1 MKKIFLIVSLLCL
14 VLGVGAK
21 TKYKYYPNTSLRP
34 DRTIFLY
41 VPTEKEAGKALKSI
55 PDPVHSKKAETLAL
69 TPVGD
74 NGCRG
79 QEDMFD
85 PNGATVCISEWARFD
100 LYFPKEG
107 NGKMVVVVPG
117 GGYNCVC
124 HYIEG
129 VYAADWFV
137 ERGYTV
143 AVVKYRLPFGD
154 SRIPLSDVQNVMRF
168 ARAHQQEWGVEKIGV
183 IGFSAGG
190 HLAASAST
198 LYVDAATR
206 PDFSILVYPV
216 ISITEPFG
224 HVYTGQKLI
233 GDYAKRSE
241 EDAAA
246 LAYDQHKFT
255 LSNMVTADTPPTFMV
270 LTSDDK
276 EVNPLNSLSYY
287 EALAAKKV
295 PAELH
300 IYQHGIHG
308 FGFNYYKFTGDDW
321 LYDAR
326 DNFFEAL
333 ERWLGKQ

>member
-1 MKKIFLIVSLLCL
+1 MVCL
-14 VLGVGAK
+14 VLGAEAK

-41 VPTEKEAGKALKSI
+41 VPTVKEAKKALKAI
-55 PDPVHSKKAETLAL
+55 PAPTHAKKAETLAL

-74 NGCRG
+74 NGYRG
-79 QEDMFD
+79 EENMFD
-85 PNGATVCISEWARFD
+85 PNGATLSINEWARFD
-100 LYFPKEG
+100 LYFPKES
-107 NGKMVVVVPG
+107 NGKMIIVTPG

-129 VYAADWFV
+129 IYAADWFV

-143 AVVKYRLPFGD
+143 AVVKYRLPNGD
-154 SRIPLSDVQNVMRF
+154 SRIPLSDVHNVFRY
-168 ARAHQQEWGVEKIGV
+168 AREHQEEWGVDKIGV

-190 HLAASAST
+190 HLAASVST
-198 LYVDAATR
+198 LYVDEATR

-216 ISITEPFG
+216 ISVTEPFG

-233 GDYAKRSE
+233 GDYGQRRVSDPE
-241 EDAAA
+241 A
-246 LAYDQHKFT
+246 LEYDQYKFT

-287 EALAAKKV
+287 EALVGCGV
-295 PAELH
+295 PSELH

-308 FGFNYYKFTGDDW
+308 FGFNYYKFTDDDW

-326 DNFFEAL
+326 DNYFQAL
-333 ERWLGKQ
+333 ERWLGNR